1 MKHWPTT
8 DREWARSHIGC
19 NVTTCPNGKC
29 RATGECVDKPPN
41 YCTPD
46 GLTFCKGNGNRCP
59 DCPDHLPVVE
69 SPPLAPDLKYRY
81 PTDDMKPGGVTR
93 ARNPHRVE
101 FVDSRLKPTN
111 PKDAVGDKKVPLWLC
126 SPIAKAHWAVA
137 QFVGM
142 VKYGAWNWRSA
153 GIRSS
158 IYLSAMQRHL
168 DAYMSGEEVDPVDET
183 SHLGHIMACAA
194 ILIDAKAAGKLN
206 DDRPPSVALR
216 ETYKAVEAQMT
227 KARENYG
234 AMNPKHYTIA
244 DTVSAGS

>member
-1 MKHWPTT
+1 MSIGGPFDCMPPGWPTS
-8 DREWARSHIGC
+8 DREYARNALADVAS
-19 NVTTCPNGKC
+19 PP
-29 RATGECVDKPPN
+29 RAYPHD
-41 YCTPD
+41 D
-46 GLTFCKGNGNRCP
+46 A
-59 DCPDHLPVVE
+59 
-69 SPPLAPDLKYRY
+69 SPPLVPPLLPDPRTK
-81 PTDDMKPGGVTR
+81 
-93 ARNPHRVE
+93 E
-101 FVDSRLKPTN
+101 TN
-111 PKDAVGDKKVPLWLC
+111 PKDAIGDKKVPLWLC

-168 DAYMSGEEVDPVDET
+168 DAYTSGEEVDPMDET

-216 ETYKAVEAQMT
+216 ETYAVVEKQMAL
-227 KARENYG
+227 ARKNYG
-234 AMNPKHYTIA
+234 SMNPRHFTIA
-244 DTVSAGS
+244 DSAV

>member
-29 RATGECVDKPPN
+29 QATGECVDKPVS
-41 YCTPD
+41 YCTPS
-46 GLTFCKGNGNRCP
+46 GLTFCKGNNNRCAS
-59 DCPDHLPVVE
+59 CPDIPLRVIE
-69 SPPLAPDLKYRY
+69 SPPIAPEWLRPD
-81 PTDDMKPGGVTR
+81 GIV
-93 ARNPHRVE
+93 RVRDPVS
-101 FVDSRLKPTN
+101 FVPPNDPRLKPTN
-111 PKDAVGDKKVPLWLC
+111 PKDAIGDKKVPLWLC
-126 SPIAKAHWAVA
+126 SPIAKAQWAVA

-168 DAYMSGEEVDPVDET
+168 DAYMSGEEVDPIDQT

-206 DDRPPSVALR
+206 DDRPPSVGLR
-216 ETYKAVEAQMT
+216 ETYAAVEAQMA

-234 AMNPKHYTIA
+234 HMNPKHFTIA
-244 DTVSAGS
+244 DTSPST

>member
-1 MKHWPTT
+1 MKPYSKSVFSSEHGPA
-8 DREWARSHIGC
+8 DIASPPVAPYVEPFPCVAPGGFCSC
-19 NVTTCPNGKC
+19 
-29 RATGECVDKPPN
+29 ACVD
-41 YCTPD
+41 
-46 GLTFCKGNGNRCP
+46 RC
-59 DCPDHLPVVE
+59 
-69 SPPLAPDLKYRY
+69 SFAAPADPRTK
-81 PTDDMKPGGVTR
+81 
-93 ARNPHRVE
+93 E
-101 FVDSRLKPTN
+101 TN
-111 PKDAVGDKKVPLWLC
+111 PKDAIGDKKVPLWLC

-158 IYLSAMQRHL
+158 IYLSAIQRHL
-168 DAYMSGEEVDPVDET
+168 DAYMSGEEVDPTDET

-216 ETYKAVEAQMT
+216 ETYVSVEKQMV

-234 AMNPKHYTIA
+234 LMNPKHFTIA
-244 DTVSAGS
+244 DTVV